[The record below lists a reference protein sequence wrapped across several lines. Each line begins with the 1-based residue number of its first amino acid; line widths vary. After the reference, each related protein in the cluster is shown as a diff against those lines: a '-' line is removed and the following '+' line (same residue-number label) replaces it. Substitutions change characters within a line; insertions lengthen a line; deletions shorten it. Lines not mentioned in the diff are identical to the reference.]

1 MVGILCILVCWLLG
15 NTISDLIG
23 NYISGNVIGMLL
35 MFAALKLRL
44 FNPEVVRPAAK
55 FLLAIMAL
63 CFVPFGVG
71 LIESY
76 TAIAENWVAILLSA
90 AISTILVI
98 ISVGW
103 VAQRLYKTK

>member
-1 MVGILCILVCWLLG
+1 MVGILCILVCWLAG
-15 NTISDLIG
+15 NLLSTLIG

-35 MFAALKLRL
+35 MFAALKFRL
-44 FNPEVVRPAAK
+44 FNPDTVRPAAK
-55 FLLAIMAL
+55 FLLAVMAL

-76 TAIAENWVAILLSA
+76 KAIAENWLAIVVAAALSTVA
-90 AISTILVI
+90 VI